1 MAEDEKLLD
10 YLKKVTADLR
20 QARRQ
25 LRQVEERDREP
36 IAIVAMSCRYPGGV
50 KTPEELWRLV
60 AEGGDAISEFPPDRG
75 WDVDGFFDPDSERSG
90 TFSVREGGFLEAPG
104 DFDPGFFSMS
114 PREALATDPQQRLLL
129 ETAWEAFERAGIDP
143 ASVRGSQ
150 AGVFVGA
157 SPSGYGAGVSEM
169 PEDVEGLL
177 LAGNATSVVSGRV
190 AYTLGLEG
198 PAVTVDTACSSSLV
212 ALHWACQALRQEE
225 CSLALAG
232 GVAVMFTPSMFVE
245 FSRQGGL
252 APDGRCKAFGAGA
265 DGTGWAEGVGL
276 LLLERLSDARRNGH
290 PVLAVVR
297 GSAINQDGA
306 SNGLTAP
313 NGPSQRR
320 VIRQALKNAG
330 LTPAD
335 VDAVEAHGTGTSLGD
350 PIEAQALMATYGK
363 ERPENKPLWL
373 GSLKSNIGHSQAAA
387 GVGGVIK
394 MVMALRNGML
404 PKTLHADEPSSQVDW
419 TEGDI
424 RLLNEPTPWPE
435 TEQPRRAGVSSFGIS
450 GTNAHAILEQAPEAE
465 VAEETQAEV
474 ADGPVAWVV
483 SGRSPAGL
491 RAQAGRLREFV
502 AERPELGAADVA
514 YSLVSSRSVFEHRGV
529 VTGADREE
537 LLARLG
543 ALAGDEVTSGVTR
556 GVADVRGR
564 SVFVFPG
571 QGAQWMGMAV
581 DLLESSPV
589 FAEAIGE
596 CEAALSAHVDWSLT
610 EVLRGV
616 EGAPGFDRVDVVQ
629 PVLFAV
635 MVSLAK
641 LWRSVGVRPD
651 AVMGHSQGEIAAACV
666 AGALSL
672 EDAAKV
678 VTLRSQAIAAGLAG
692 RGGMVSVGLPADEV
706 RERIA
711 PWDGAISVA
720 AVNGP
725 GSVVVS
731 GDPGALDEMVARLE
745 GEEVRVRRVPVDY
758 ASHSAHVEAIH
769 EELLKVLAD
778 IQPRSSEVPFY
789 STVLGELVDTVGL
802 DAEYWYRN
810 LRQTVELEATTR
822 TLLGKGHA
830 TFIEVSPHPVLTLPV
845 QQTVEAA
852 EAQAVVA
859 GTLRRDEGGL
869 ERFLTSAAEVFARG
883 TKVDWVTTLEGRG
896 GRRVELPT
904 YVFQRERYWLDGF
917 GLPPGGS
924 AAEVTGSVDAR
935 FWDVVER
942 QDLESLAGT
951 LAVDSEAPLSAVL
964 PALSAYHRNNRD
976 QSTIDGWR
984 YRVSWKPLSEIAD
997 GSLSGTWPVVVPAS
1011 RAGDELVSEV
1021 VAGLERHGA
1030 DVVSI
1035 VVDERDLDAEVL
1047 AERLREV
1054 AADAPELGGVLS
1066 LLALDEEP
1074 CPGYPAL
1081 SGGYALTLVLVQAM
1095 VAAEIPA
1102 RLWCGTRG
1110 AVSVGRSDRL
1120 TSPTQAMVWA
1130 LGRVAGLELAPL
1142 WGGLVDLPESLDER
1156 GAARLAGVLSVE
1168 GGEDQVAVRGS
1179 GAFVR
1184 RLVRSAAAADEETSW
1199 QARGTVLVTGGTGG
1213 LGGQVAR
1220 WLVRSG
1226 AEHLVLTSRRGLEA
1240 EGAAELKAELEGMG
1254 AEVTVAACDAAD
1266 RDALAAVLDAVPEH
1280 LPLTGV
1286 VHAAGVTI
1294 AASLVE
1300 TELADAARVVSGK
1313 VAGAVNLDELLGDRE
1328 LDAFVVF
1335 SSISGI
1341 WGGGSQGVY
1350 GSGNAFLDALVEQR
1364 RARGLAGTAVSWGPW
1379 AEGGMATRDDAGE
1392 QLARRGL
1399 PAMAPELAI
1408 TALERAVAGDDG
1420 VVTVVDVDWER
1431 FAPSFTAVRPSPFLS
1446 DLDEVQRLEA
1456 KGGDGESSDAAGAQL
1471 RERLKPLTEGERDRA
1486 LLDLVRKHAA
1496 SVLGYAS
1503 AEMVEPNR
1511 AFRDLGFDSLTAVD
1525 LRNRLA
1531 AETGLSLPATLVF
1544 DYPSASTLAAH
1555 LRTEVLGASSPALTA
1570 GSGASAVAGA
1580 DDDPIAI
1587 VSMSCRFPGGVRSPE
1602 DLWQLVEGGGDA
1614 ISSFPSDRGWDL
1626 SGMYDP
1632 DPDRPGTF
1640 YAREGGFLYDVS
1652 EFDPGFF
1659 GISPREALATD
1670 PQQRLLLE
1678 TSWEAFER
1686 AGINPT
1692 SVRGSQ
1698 VGVFVGFSG
1707 SGYGTNLTTVPE
1719 DVEGH
1724 LLTGNAG
1731 SVVSGRLAYTYGLEG
1746 PAVTV
1751 DTACSSS
1758 LVALHLACQSLR
1770 QGECSM
1776 ALVGGVTVMATPMAF
1791 VEFSRQGGLAPD
1803 GRCKPFSAAADGTG
1817 WSEGANVLLVERL
1830 SDARRNGHQVLGI
1843 VRGSAVNQDGASNG
1857 LTAPNGPSQQRVIR
1871 QALASAGVSAAEVD
1885 AVEAH
1890 GTGTSLG
1897 DPIEAQALLATYGKE
1912 RPEGRPL
1919 WLGALKSNIGHT
1931 QAASGLAGVIKMVMA
1946 MRHGV
1951 LPKTLH
1957 VDEPSPQVDW
1967 SAGEVRL
1974 LTEATAWP
1982 ETGQP
1987 RRAGVSAFGVSGTNV
2002 HTIIEQAPTDAE
2014 DERPAEVTAPD
2025 DRGAAPWTLS
2035 ARSAD
2040 GLRAQAR
2047 RLRAHLTA
2055 RPELS
2060 LKDVGYSLVATRS
2073 VFEHRAVLTGTDR
2086 AELLRGLE
2094 AVAAGEETPGV
2105 VRSVATPTGITAFL
2119 FSGQGAQRLGMGRE
2133 LYEAFPVF
2141 AGALDEVC
2149 AHLDMLLDR
2158 PLKDVM
2164 FAAEGSADAG
2174 LLDQT
2179 AFTQPALFAVE
2190 VALFRLLSAWGVAPD
2205 VVIGHSI
2212 GEIAAAHVAGVFSL
2226 EDACTLVAARGR
2238 LMQALPEG
2246 GAMVAIEASEEEVA
2260 PSLAG
2265 REAEV
2270 SIAAVNSPTSVVIA
2284 GDEEAALEIAEQW
2297 AGQGRK
2303 TRRLRVSHAFHSPRM
2318 DAMLGDFRKV
2328 VEGLSFAPPS
2338 LALISNVS
2346 GKSAGADEVCSP
2358 EYWVRHVRESV
2369 RFLDGMRS
2377 LETAG
2382 ATRFFEVGPDGVLS
2396 AMARECLTAEEAS
2409 APVVVPALRKDRPE
2423 AQSLTT
2429 ALAELHVHG
2438 TTVDWEALFAG
2449 QDVRRVELPTYA
2461 FQRQRYWL
2469 EDPASDDSAG
2479 PASVDSVDAQFWD
2492 AVERE
2497 DLEALTTALH
2507 VDGNASLTEVLP
2519 ALSSYR
2525 KGHRE
2530 RSTVDGWR
2538 YEIAW
2543 TPVSELSERALT
2555 GTWMV
2560 MVPDSHA
2567 DDELVTSAVNTLE
2580 RQGAQVA
2587 RIVLD
2592 GAVAIDRAAVAER
2605 LRTAAE
2611 GASDGSVGGVLS
2623 LLALDE
2629 NPRPDHAVVPRGL
2642 ALNLLALQALVDA
2655 GVEAPLWVATRG
2667 AVSVTGCDTLRSAA
2681 QAQMWGLGRVAGL
2694 EHPRLWGGLVDL
2706 PERLDERA
2714 ANRLAGV
2721 LGGGA
2726 GEFEDQVAV
2735 RTSGVFTRRLSRA
2748 ATPQTTAQPWNAR
2761 GTVLVTGGTGGVG
2774 SQVARWLAGAGAEHL
2789 VLTSRRGLE
2798 ADGAVELRDELT
2810 ALGAQVTI
2818 AACDAADRDALAAV
2832 LAAIPERYPLNAVV
2846 HAAGVLDDGVLDS
2859 MSVERVAGVLRPKVD
2874 GARNL
2879 HELTEGLDLS
2889 AFVLFSS
2896 LAGAIGGAGQGSY
2909 AAANAYLDALAQQRR
2924 AQGLAATSV
2933 AWGPW
2938 AEGGMAVDGAL
2949 EERLR
2954 RGGMAPMTPELA
2966 VKALQ
2971 QALDLRETHLA
2982 IADLDWE
2989 RFVPSYVA
2997 VRGSRLLDEVPEAR
3011 RILEA
3016 AIGGGTAAQFE
3027 TGGSELRERL
3037 AGMSEAEQERAL
3049 LDLVTTQVAMVL
3061 GFPSVES
3068 VESQRAFRELG
3079 FDSLTAVELRNRL
3092 DAATGLRLP
3101 ATIVF
3106 DHPTP
3111 VALARRLRTDVVQ
3124 DGISAAAPILGEL
3137 DRIEAAMAT
3146 ISADDVDRPRI
3157 TTRLQTLLLK
3167 WGEAEQDSGNSG
3179 KKAVSEKIQSATSD
3193 EIFDFIDKELGIS

>member
-20 QARRQ
+20 QARRR
-25 LRQVEERDREP
+25 LRQVEERDRES

-60 AEGGDAISEFPPDRG
+60 AEGGDGITEFPPDRG
-75 WDVDGFFDPDSERSG
+75 WDVDGFFDPDAERSG
-90 TFSVREGGFLEAPG
+90 TFSVREGGFLDTPG

-150 AGVFVGA
+150 GGVFVGA
-157 SPSGYGAGVSEM
+157 SSSGYGAGVSEM
-169 PEDVEGLL
+169 PEGVEGLL

-212 ALHWACQALRQEE
+212 ALHLACQALRQEE

-297 GSAINQDGA
+297 GSAVNQDGA

-335 VDAVEAHGTGTSLGD
+335 VDAVEAHGTGTALGD
-350 PIEAQALMATYGK
+350 PIEAQALLATYGQ
-363 ERPENKPLWL
+363 ERAEDRPLWL

-394 MVMALRNGML
+394 MVMAMREGVL
-404 PKTLHADEPSSQVDW
+404 PKTLHADEPSTQVDW
-419 TEGDI
+419 SEGDI
-424 RLLNEPTPWPE
+424 RLLTEATAWPE

-450 GTNAHAILEQAPEAE
+450 GTNAHAILEEAPEAE
-465 VAEETQAEV
+465 EAEEPEAEAV
-474 ADGPVAWVV
+474 DGPVAWVV
-483 SGRSPAGL
+483 SGRSAAGL

-502 AERPELGAADVA
+502 AERPELSAADVA
-514 YSLVSSRSVFEHRGV
+514 FSLASSRSVFEHRGV
-529 VTGADREE
+529 VTGAGREE

-543 ALAGDEVTSGVTR
+543 ALAGDEVASGVTR

-571 QGAQWMGMAV
+571 QGAQWAGMAV
-581 DLLESSPV
+581 GLLESSPV
-589 FAEAIGE
+589 FAESIGE
-596 CEAALSAHVDWSLT
+596 CETALSAYVDWSLT
-610 EVLRGV
+610 DVLRGA
-616 EGAPGFDRVDVVQ
+616 EGAPGFDQVDVVQ

-641 LWRSVGVRPD
+641 LWRSVGVEPD

-678 VTLRSQAIAAGLAG
+678 VTLRSQAIAVGLAG
-692 RGGMVSVGLPADEV
+692 RGGMVSVGLPVDQA

-711 PWDGAISVA
+711 AWNGAISVA

-731 GDPGALDEMVARLE
+731 GDAGALDEMVTQLE

-758 ASHSAHVEAIH
+758 ASHSAHVEEIRD
-769 EELLKVLAD
+769 ELLRVLAD
-778 IQPRSSEVPFY
+778 LKPRTSEVPFY
-789 STVLGELVDTVGL
+789 STVFGELVDTAAL

-822 TLLGKGHA
+822 TLLGSGHGV
-830 TFIEVSPHPVLTLPV
+830 FVEVSPHPVLTLPV

-852 EAQAVVA
+852 EAQAVVV
-859 GTLRRDEGGL
+859 GTLRRDEGGP
-869 ERFLTSAAEVFARG
+869 ERFLASAAEVFARG
-883 TKVDWVTTLEGRG
+883 VKVDWAVTLEGRG
-896 GRRVELPT
+896 ARRVELPT
-904 YVFQRERYWLDGF
+904 YAFQRERYWLDGF
-917 GLPPGGS
+917 GLPPGGGV
-924 AAEVTGSVDAR
+924 ADGTGSVDER
-935 FWDVVER
+935 FWDVVQR

-976 QSTIDGWR
+976 RSTIDGWR
-984 YRVSWKPLSEIAD
+984 YRVSWKPLSDAAD
-997 GSLSGTWPVVVPAS
+997 GSLSGTWLVVVPAS
-1011 RAGDELVSEV
+1011 RAEDELVSGV

-1030 DVVSI
+1030 SVVPV
-1035 VVDERDLDAEVL
+1035 VVDERDLDADVL
-1047 AERLREV
+1047 AERLRVV
-1054 AADAPELGGVLS
+1054 AAEAPELGGVLS

-1081 SGGYALTLVLVQAM
+1081 SGGYALTLVLVRAM
-1095 VAAEIPA
+1095 VGADLPA

-1120 TSPTQAMVWA
+1120 TSPAQAMVWA
-1130 LGRVAGLELAPL
+1130 LGRVAGLELPPL
-1142 WGGLVDLPESLDER
+1142 WGGLVDLPETLDRR
-1156 GAARLAGVLSVE
+1156 GAERLAGVLSVE

-1179 GAFVR
+1179 GVFVR
-1184 RLVRSAAAADEETSW
+1184 RLVRSAPGVGEETSW
-1199 QARGTVLVTGGTGG
+1199 RARGTVLVTGGTGG

-1226 AEHLVLTSRRGLEA
+1226 AEHLVLTSRRGLDA

-1280 LPLTGV
+1280 RPLTAV
-1286 VHAAGVTI
+1286 VHAAGVTL
-1294 AASLVE
+1294 AASLLE
-1300 TELADAARVVSGK
+1300 TELADAATVVSGK

-1335 SSISGI
+1335 SSISGV

-1350 GSGNAFLDALVEQR
+1350 GSGNAFLDALVERR

-1379 AEGGMATRDDAGE
+1379 AEDGMATRGDAGE

-1399 PAMAPELAI
+1399 PAMAPQLAI
-1408 TALERAVAGDDG
+1408 AALERAVAGDDG

-1446 DLDEVQRLEA
+1446 DLDEVLALET
-1456 KGGDGESSDAAGAQL
+1456 KGGDGESADAAGAQL

-1486 LLDLVRKHAA
+1486 LLDLVRRHAA
-1496 SVLGYAS
+1496 SVLGYSS
-1503 AEMVEPNR
+1503 AETVEPNR

-1531 AETGLSLPATLVF
+1531 AETGLGLPATLVF
-1544 DYPSASTLAAH
+1544 DYPSAGVLAAH
-1555 LRTEVLGASSPALTA
+1555 LRTEVLGTTSSAPAIGSGGPA
-1570 GSGASAVAGA
+1570 GSGA
-1580 DDDPIAI
+1580 DDEPIAI
-1587 VSMSCRFPGGVRSPE
+1587 VSMSCRLPGGVRSPE
-1602 DLWQLVEGGGDA
+1602 DLWQLIDGGGDA

-1640 YAREGGFLYDVS
+1640 YAREGGFLYDAG

-1686 AGINPT
+1686 AGINPA

-1698 VGVFVGFSG
+1698 TGVFVGFSG
-1707 SGYGTNLTTVPE
+1707 SGYGTNLETVPE

-1746 PAVTV
+1746 PAITV

-1758 LVALHLACQSLR
+1758 LVALHLAVQSLR
-1770 QGECSM
+1770 QGECDM
-1776 ALVGGVTVMATPMAF
+1776 ALVGGVAVMATPMAF

-1803 GRCKPFSAAADGTG
+1803 GRCKPFAAAADGTG
-1817 WSEGANVLLVERL
+1817 WSEGADVLLVERL

-1885 AVEAH
+1885 VVEAH

-1897 DPIEAQALLATYGKE
+1897 DPIEAQALLATYGQD

-1919 WLGALKSNIGHT
+1919 LLGALKSNIGHT

-1957 VDEPSPQVDW
+1957 VDEPSSQVDW

-1974 LTEATAWP
+1974 LTEATEWP
-1982 ETGQP
+1982 ETGHP
-1987 RRAGVSAFGVSGTNV
+1987 RRAGVSAFGVSGTNA
-2002 HTIIEQAPTDAE
+2002 HTIIEQAPSDAE
-2014 DERPAEVTAPD
+2014 DTRPAEVASPD
-2025 DRGAAPWTLS
+2025 DRGTAPWTLS

-2047 RLRAHLTA
+2047 RLRAQLTA

-2073 VFEHRAVLTGTDR
+2073 VFEHRAVLTGADR

-2094 AVAAGEETPGV
+2094 AVATAEDAPGV
-2105 VRSVATPTGITAFL
+2105 VHSVATPTGITAFL

-2141 AGALDEVC
+2141 ARALDEVC
-2149 AHLDMLLDR
+2149 AHLDVLLDR

-2164 FAAEGSADAG
+2164 FAAEGGADAE
-2174 LLDQT
+2174 LLDRT
-2179 AFTQPALFAVE
+2179 AFTQPALFAIE

-2205 VVIGHSI
+2205 VVMGHSI

-2226 EDACTLVAARGR
+2226 QDACTLVAARGR

-2246 GAMVAIEASEEEVA
+2246 GAMVAIEASEEEIA
-2260 PSLAG
+2260 PSLIG

-2270 SIAAVNSPTSVVIA
+2270 SVAAVNGPTAVVIA
-2284 GDEEAALEIAEQW
+2284 GDEAPVLEIAGQW
-2297 AGQGRK
+2297 AEQGRK

-2318 DAMLGDFRKV
+2318 DAMLDDFRKV
-2328 VEGLSFAPPS
+2328 VEGLSFAPPVI
-2338 LALISNVS
+2338 ALVSNVT

-2358 EYWVRHVRESV
+2358 EYWVRHVREAV
-2369 RFLDGMRS
+2369 RFLDGLRS
-2377 LETAG
+2377 LENAG
-2382 ATRFFEVGPDGVLS
+2382 VTRFFEVGPDGVLA
-2396 AMARECLTAEEAS
+2396 AMARECLTAEETS
-2409 APVVVPALRKDRPE
+2409 APVVVPALRKDRAE
-2423 AQSLTT
+2423 AQALTT

-2438 TTVDWEALFAG
+2438 ATVDWEALFAG

-2469 EDPASDDSAG
+2469 DAPEGGASDPS
-2479 PASVDSVDAQFWD
+2479 ASVDPVDARFWD

-2538 YEIAW
+2538 YQIAW
-2543 TPVSELSERALT
+2543 NAVSELSERALT

-2560 MVPDSHA
+2560 MVPQPYA
-2567 DDELVTSAVNTLE
+2567 DDALVTSAVTMLE
-2580 RQGAQVA
+2580 RQGADVA

-2592 GAVAIDRAAVAER
+2592 GAADIDRAAVAEQ
-2605 LRTAAE
+2605 LRTAVE
-2611 GASDGSVGGVLS
+2611 GASDGAVSGVLS

-2629 NPRPDHAVVPRGL
+2629 DPCAGHTVVPRGL
-2642 ALNLLALQALVDA
+2642 ALNLVALQALVDA

-2667 AVSVTGCDTLRSAA
+2667 AVAVTGSDTLRSAA
-2681 QAQMWGLGRVAGL
+2681 QAQIWGLGRVAGL
-2694 EHPRLWGGLVDL
+2694 EHPKLWGGLVDL
-2706 PERLDERA
+2706 PETLDERS
-2714 ANRLAGV
+2714 ANRLSGV

-2735 RTSGVFTRRLSRA
+2735 RTSGVFTRRLVRA
-2748 ATPQTTAQPWNAR
+2748 AAPRTTARPWSAR
-2761 GTVLVTGGTGGVG
+2761 GSVLVTGGTGGVG

-2798 ADGAVELRDELT
+2798 ADGAAELRDELT
-2810 ALGAQVTI
+2810 ALGAEVTI
-2818 AACDAADRDALAAV
+2818 AACDTADRDALAAV

-2874 GARNL
+2874 GARHL
-2879 HELTEGLDLS
+2879 HELTKGLDLS

-2949 EERLR
+2949 EDRLR
-2954 RGGMAPMTPELA
+2954 RGGMAAMTPDLA
-2966 VKALQ
+2966 VMALQ
-2971 QALDLRETHLA
+2971 QALDLQETHLA
-2982 IADLDWE
+2982 VADLDWE
-2989 RFVPSYVA
+2989 RFVPSYTA
-2997 VRGSRLLDEVPEAR
+2997 VRASRLLDEMPEAR

-3016 AIGGGTAAQFE
+3016 ATAGGASAQFE
-3027 TGGSELRERL
+3027 SGGSELRERL
-3037 AGMSEAEQERAL
+3037 AGLPEAEQERAL
-3049 LDLVTTQVAMVL
+3049 LDLVTTQVAVVL

-3111 VALARRLRTDVVQ
+3111 VALARRLRTDVVE
-3124 DGISAAAPILGEL
+3124 DGVSAATPILGEL

-3157 TTRLQTLLLK
+3157 TTRLQALLLK
-3167 WGEAEQDSGNSG
+3167 WGEAEQDSRNSG
-3179 KKAVSEKIQSATSD
+3179 KKAVSDKIQSATSD